1 MTELKDRV
9 ADCFCELF
17 PTYSREELLT
27 AKRESIEEWDSLAG
41 VTLGMLVQQEFG
53 VAVDLLAL
61 EHMDS
66 VDAVTA
72 YVAEHADAAGEPDAT

>member
-9 ADCFCELF
+9 ADCFCAVF
-17 PTYSREELLT
+17 PTHSREELLT
-27 AKRESIEEWDSLAG
+27 AKRESIAEWDSLAG
-41 VTLGMLVQQEFG
+41 VTLFTLVEQEFG
-53 VAVDLLAL
+53 VPVDLLAL

-72 YVAEHADAAGEPDAT
+72 YVAEHADAAGEPDAR